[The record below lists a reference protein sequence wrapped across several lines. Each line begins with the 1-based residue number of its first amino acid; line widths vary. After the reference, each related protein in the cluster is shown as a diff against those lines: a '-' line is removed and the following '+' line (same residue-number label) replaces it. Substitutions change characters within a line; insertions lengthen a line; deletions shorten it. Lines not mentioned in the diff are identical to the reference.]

1 MERFGV
7 LDLFWPGLVWRF
19 VFVKHRMAFV
29 TKGCLP
35 WRSGLPGSPHW
46 MGLKTTTMRL
56 LTQMSSQKDTA
67 REAGKE
73 ERSVTDTIRY
83 FWTSVF

>member
-1 MERFGV
+1 
-7 LDLFWPGLVWRF
+7 
-19 VFVKHRMAFV
+19 
-29 TKGCLP
+29 
-35 WRSGLPGSPHW
+35 